1 MPLTQKERLEINTL
15 VARFEADTGIQ
26 AVAAVTAKADAYPE
40 IPWKAYAMG
49 SAIGALAAALD
60 PLAIGEWTQTGVI
73 ALDAMVILAAGALCS
88 LVAAFVP
95 AAGRLFLDRLRARG
109 EAQQYAQTM
118 FLERELF
125 RTSGRKA
132 VLVVMCRFERIA
144 VVVAD
149 TGLAEYAPRADLSA
163 IGEAAGALL
172 SGVGRGDVV
181 AAFELAFDRLR
192 ALLQQR
198 GFSAAPLVGNEI
210 DDEVVVMEKGA

>member
-88 LVAAFVP
+88 LVAALVP
-95 AAGRLFLDRLRARG
+95 AVGRLFLDRLRARG

-163 IGEAAGALL
+163 IGEVAGALL
-172 SGVGRGDVV
+172 SGVGRGDAV
-181 AAFELAFDRLR
+181 AAFELAFGRLR
-192 ALLQQR
+192 ALLQHR